1 MERRSGLGS
10 WIRNYLIMGVL
21 WSIIVNVHAAI
32 IGATPPLMAAAGPST
47 GMAKAL
53 DIAQVLSGQI
63 ALWPLGVWE
72 RILRPIF
79 G

>member
-1 MERRSGLGS
+1 LGS

-21 WSIIVNVHAAI
+21 WSLIINVHAAI

-47 GMAKAL
+47 GMVKAL
-53 DIAQVLSGQI
+53 DIARVLSGQI
-63 ALWPLGVWE
+63 ALWPLGIWE
-72 RILRPIF
+72 RVLRPIF

>member
-1 MERRSGLGS
+1 MERRTGLGG

-47 GMAKAL
+47 GMTKAL
-53 DIAQVLSGQI
+53 DIARALSGQI
-63 ALWPLGVWE
+63 ALWPLGIWE
-72 RILRPIF
+72 RVLRPIF

>member
-1 MERRSGLGS
+1 MERRGGLGS

-21 WSIIVNVHAAI
+21 WSLIINVHAAI
-32 IGATPPLMAAAGPST
+32 IGAVPPLMAAAGPST

-53 DIAQVLSGQI
+53 DIARVLGGEI
-63 ALWPLGVWE
+63 TLWPLGIWE
-72 RILRPIF
+72 RVLRPIF